1 MPLPMPMPLSW
12 LLPIEADTSLKI
24 YWHKWLYKHSVEREG
39 AITAF
44 EQKAIQPKR
53 QLP

>member
-1 MPLPMPMPLSW
+1 MPMPLSW

-24 YWHKWLYKHSVEREG
+24 YRHKWLYKHLVEREG

-44 EQKAIQPKR
+44 QEKTIQPKR
-53 QLP
+53 QPP